1 MRSAFFI
8 ETKKERTRGKGVRN
22 EPCLNDA
29 YESVQ
34 RSRVNGARPRY
45 CSLSEGEEE
54 AATKKQGN
62 LSLFLFFFEHSTH
75 MHTHERKKK
84 EEKKEKKKRINDGF
98 EGRFRLGVFLV
109 LLLLVCLPFSSFLFS
124 VLLVLQ

>member
-8 ETKKERTRGKGVRN
+8 ETKEQKTRGKGVRN

-34 RSRVNGARPRY
+34 RSLVNGARPRY

-62 LSLFLFFFEHSTH
+62 LSLFLFFEHSTH
-75 MHTHERKKK
+75 MRTHERKRKK
-84 EEKKEKKKRINDGF
+84 KRRRKKRINDGF

-109 LLLLVCLPFSSFLFS
+109 LLLLFCLPFSSFLFS